1 MKKGFLFL
9 FIIASISV
17 KARIVL
23 PAVIGSNMV
32 LQQQSP
38 VKLWG
43 WANPG
48 EKIFITTSWN
58 NQTDSV
64 VTTGNANW
72 QLVLHTPKAGG
83 PYTITLKGS
92 NTIVLDNVLLGEVW
106 VCSGQSNME
115 FNYYYAG
122 QKDITAELPTANH
135 PNIRFFN
142 IPKTTSAY
150 PQDDCRAQW
159 VSCDS
164 NTLKNFSAVGYFF
177 GKKLQ
182 QDLNVPI
189 GLVNASWG
197 GTPAEAWTPAERV
210 YESDIL
216 KQAAA
221 KQKQNPWWPITPGY
235 TYNGMIAPITSY
247 TIAGAIWYQGES
259 NTNTYST
266 YSDLFTTMISAWR
279 KQWNKDF
286 PFYYVQIA
294 PYRYGNKNVG
304 ILLREQQTKSLSLPG
319 VDMAVITDLVADT
332 NNIHPPDKHDVG
344 IRLANL
350 ALVETYHQNLSGYH
364 SPMYKSL
371 TVDGDKAIIT
381 FDNVPDGLMVKGKN
395 ITPIYIA
402 GEDKVFYPA
411 EAKIKNGQLIVWS
424 KKVKHPVAVR
434 YAFSN
439 TAMGNLY
446 SKEGLPVAPFR
457 TDDWEMDTSSL

>member
-1 MKKGFLFL
+1 
-9 FIIASISV
+9 
-17 KARIVL
+17 
-23 PAVIGSNMV
+23 MV

-43 WANPG
+43 WANPN

-64 VTTGNANW
+64 VTTSDAAW
-72 QLVLHTPKAGG
+72 QIVLHTPKAGG

-92 NTIVLDNVLLGEVW
+92 NTIVLDNVMLGEVW

-115 FNYYYAG
+115 YNYYNG
-122 QKDITAELPTANH
+122 LPDVKAELPAAHN

-150 PQDDCRAQW
+150 PQDDCRSQW
-159 VSCDS
+159 TICDS

-182 QDLNVPI
+182 QDMNVPI
-189 GLVNASWG
+189 GLINASWG
-197 GTPAEAWTPAERV
+197 GTPAEVWTPASV
-210 YESDIL
+210 VNSSDIL

-221 KQKQNPWWPITPGY
+221 QQKPNPWWTITPGY
-235 TYNGMIAPITSY
+235 AYNGMIAPITSY
-247 TIAGAIWYQGES
+247 AIAGAIWYQGES
-259 NTNTYST
+259 NTGTYAT
-266 YSDLFTTMISAWR
+266 YSDLFTSMISAWR

-294 PYRYGNKNVG
+294 PYKYGNQNIG

-332 NNIHPPDKHDVG
+332 NNIHPTDKHNVG

-350 ALVETYHQNLSGYH
+350 ALAQTYHQNITGYH
-364 SPMYKSL
+364 SPMYKSF
-371 TVDGDKAIIT
+371 TVDKDKIIINFT
-381 FDNVPDGLMVKGKN
+381 DAADGLMVKGKT
-395 ITPIYIA
+395 ITPVYIA

-411 EAKIKNGQLIVWS
+411 EAKVKDGQLIVWS
-424 KKVKHPVAVR
+424 KQVKHPVAVR

-439 TAMGNLY
+439 TAMGNLF
-446 SKEGLPVAPFR
+446 SKEGLPVTPFR
-457 TDDWEMDTSSL
+457 TDEWEMDTSPLK